1 MNLLEAMQARHS
13 VRQYL
18 DTPLT
23 DTQIEALQT
32 AIRTIN
38 KQSGL
43 HIQLFTEEPE
53 CFTGALARYGNFS
66 GVRNYLAM
74 VGEKSDTLAE
84 TIGYYG
90 EQLVLLA
97 QQLGLNT
104 CWVALTFSKRK
115 CKAVIRK
122 GEKMPIVISLG
133 YGATQGHDRKCKQ
146 PEEVARYGDN
156 APAWYRNGIAAALLA
171 PTAIN
176 QQKFYITRDHNTVTI
191 KATGGVHSDID
202 LGIVKYHF
210 EIGAGTENFVW
221 AQER

>member
-66 GVRNYLAM
+66 GVRA
-74 VGEKSDTLAE
+74 A
-84 TIGYYG
+84 
-90 EQLVLLA
+90 
-97 QQLGLNT
+97 
-104 CWVALTFSKRK
+104 
-115 CKAVIRK
+115 RK
-122 GEKMPIVISLG
+122 GKEKGRLPGLSAEKPSPRVLRFTRSRP
-133 YGATQGHDRKCKQ
+133 ACRAQGTSRRL
-146 PEEVARYGDN
+146 P
-156 APAWYRNGIAAALLA
+156 
-171 PTAIN
+171 
-176 QQKFYITRDHNTVTI
+176 
-191 KATGGVHSDID
+191 
-202 LGIVKYHF
+202 
-210 EIGAGTENFVW
+210 
-221 AQER
+221 